1 MAKITSSQP
10 HEMEIDE
17 EEVAQSPTLQSPTDS
32 PRKRKKKK
40 SRKSKNRVSSSPDPD
55 SNDMES
61 SPPPGEDQSREKK
74 RKRNSEPGQK
84 KQKKDKHEKGENG
97 ENGDDRD
104 ESPTD
109 DVKVEASQ
117 AEPELPASKKP
128 RTSAANGIDDTLDDD
143 ALESDSSPETEE
155 LGLTKKGKPKK
166 LRGSRIGG
174 KNNMRVGFYIKEE
187 VQKLEAFK
195 VQFCN
200 FHNISDHKIFDAMVQ
215 HSERDES
222 DWPCPADV
230 CTKTDFWSEI
240 YALIPDRDRRSLYR
254 FMRRHFQDSAQKPH
268 EWTAEQDVELVQLM
282 TLHPG
287 KWAYVAKLL
296 GRSDD
301 DVTQRWKNQLE
312 HRGKMNRGKWN
323 EEELR
328 GLLDNVQEIWNKVY
342 ATEGDTAGKDMYE
355 ISEKHLRWGVIS
367 DALGNV
373 RSRQQCA
380 DKWRKVR
387 KSVENMRA
395 AGNPDAQFDPVAS
408 VNKPTRWSVGGS
420 ATPKSQIVVYGE
432 DDDDEEADI
441 NKIEGEQDQL
451 NASETPAV
459 NNGLGIFTGASET
472 LTQPPISE
480 PDSDAYGEPASP
492 SIHAP
497 NSPPPQ
503 TSQPDNGEAGS
514 PMNEDSS
521 ETDEDTE
528 TKEERKAR
536 ERMERRKQ
544 ERKERKERDRVAS
557 AVAEAAETIN
567 SPESGKK
574 QKKSKRSKKSLDP
587 AIAEVFADEDDPTSI
602 SPQKKKKKKDRM
614 PIGDVSAAIE
624 DEASAESPK
633 KKKKSKKSRQ
643 SNGAELDNEVEEFGD
658 DVKMEGVGVLSD

>member
-1 MAKITSSQP
+1 
-10 HEMEIDE
+10 
-17 EEVAQSPTLQSPTDS
+17 
-32 PRKRKKKK
+32 
-40 SRKSKNRVSSSPDPD
+40 
-55 SNDMES
+55 MES
-61 SPPPGEDQSREKK
+61 SPPPGEEQSREKK

-84 KQKKDKHEKGENG
+84 KQKKHTHGKGENGENG
-97 ENGDDRD
+97 ENGDDHD
-104 ESPTD
+104 ESPMD
-109 DVKVEASQ
+109 NMKLESSQ

-143 ALESDSSPETEE
+143 DDLESNSSPETEE

-174 KNNMRVGFYIKEE
+174 KNNLRVGFYIKEE

-195 VQFCN
+195 VHFCN
-200 FHNISDHKIFDAMVQ
+200 FHNITDHKVFDAMVQ

-268 EWTAEQDVELVQLM
+268 EWTADQDVELVQLM

-328 GLLDNVQEIWNKVY
+328 GLLDTVQEIWNKVY

-355 ISEKHLRWGVIS
+355 ISEKHLRWGIVS

-432 DDDDEEADI
+432 DDDDEDDADI

-451 NASETPAV
+451 NATETPAV

-472 LTQPPISE
+472 LLQPPISE
-480 PDSDAYGEPASP
+480 SNSDAESDAYGEPASP
-492 SIHAP
+492 PIHAP
-497 NSPPPQ
+497 NSPPHQ
-503 TSQPDNGEAGS
+503 SSQLDHGEAGS

-521 ETDEDTE
+521 DSDEDTE
-528 TKEERKAR
+528 AKEERKAR
-536 ERMERRKQ
+536 EKKERRKQ

-557 AVAEAAETIN
+557 AVAEIAESVE
-567 SPESGKK
+567 SPKSSKK
-574 QKKSKRSKKSLDP
+574 QKNHKKSRKSFDP
-587 AIAEVFADEDDPTSI
+587 ATAEVIAVEEDPTST
-602 SPQKKKKKKDRM
+602 SPQRKKKKKDRM
-614 PIGDVSAAIE
+614 SMGDVSAAIE

-633 KKKKSKKSRQ
+633 KKKKSKKSRH
-643 SNGAELDNEVEEFGD
+643 SNGAEFDNEVEEFGH
-658 DVKMEGVGVLSD
+658 DVKMEGVLSD